1 MCYLDLPPGLFFQ
14 DGIISGNAATRTG
27 MLDYV
32 VTIEETYPKER
43 TRNQTIQ
50 IEIYCIELILT

>member
-1 MCYLDLPPGLFFQ
+1 MCYLDLPPVLFFQ

-50 IEIYCIELILT
+50 IEIYCI

>member
-43 TRNQTIQ
+43 TPKSNDSKSKFIV
-50 IEIYCIELILT
+50 